1 MCAAGARPRPAR
13 PIIGRARVRD
23 ASPLLTCVRA
33 QDYREAFNLFDK
45 DKDGF
50 ISVDELQTVM
60 RSVGHNPTNAEVRE
74 LINQV
79 VARRARSSGG
89 RTHVARLPAARSSG
103 HAGPVHAARRQDR
116 L

>member
-1 MCAAGARPRPAR
+1 MVSEAKRDVRGQGPTAPHAPAQRPRA
-13 PIIGRARVRD
+13 RARHLAPSDVAR
-23 ASPLLTCVRA
+23 VRA

-79 VARRARSSGG
+79 VARRA
-89 RTHVARLPAARSSG
+89 P
-103 HAGPVHAARRQDR
+103 Q
-116 L
+116 

>member
-1 MCAAGARPRPAR
+1 MLPPGYAAPAR
-13 PIIGRARVRD
+13 PTQRATAPRPPDHRPRARARRLAPSDV
-23 ASPLLTCVRA
+23 ACVRA

-60 RSVGHNPTNAEVRE
+60 RSVGHNTTNAEVRE

-79 VARRARSSGG
+79 IARRA
-89 RTHVARLPAARSSG
+89 P
-103 HAGPVHAARRQDR
+103 Q
-116 L
+116 

>member
-1 MCAAGARPRPAR
+1 MVSEAKRDVRSRGPTAPNAPAQRPLA
-13 PIIGRARVRD
+13 RARHL
-23 ASPLLTCVRA
+23 SPSDVARVRA

-79 VARRARSSGG
+79 GARRA
-89 RTHVARLPAARSSG
+89 P
-103 HAGPVHAARRQDR
+103 Q
-116 L
+116 